1 MTIASPVALAGSL
14 SLDCLWLIEC
24 DSLLLDLGVHWWRL
38 TWHVVCVVQVP
49 HPHLGRQILGLRI
62 CEVIALVDLD
72 RDGLTQLMAF
82 VELLGLASHPS

>member
-14 SLDCLWLIEC
+14 SLDCLRLIEC

-49 HPHLGRQILGLRI
+49 HPHLGRQIPGVSLVRAAESSVDAELRSK
-62 CEVIALVDLD
+62 
-72 RDGLTQLMAF
+72 G
-82 VELLGLASHPS
+82 